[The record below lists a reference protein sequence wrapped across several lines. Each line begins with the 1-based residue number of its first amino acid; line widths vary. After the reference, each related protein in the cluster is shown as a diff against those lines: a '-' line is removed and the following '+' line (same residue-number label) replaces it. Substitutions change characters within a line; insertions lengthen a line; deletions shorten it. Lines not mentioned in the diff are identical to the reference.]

1 MASSLWLLT
10 PLAASLLMALCLV
23 PLGHRVLERGVVF
36 ADLAI
41 AQWAAL
47 GSLAG
52 LSLMPNHTIAGMPVS
67 GLLFALLAVA
77 MVHLILKLVPEYRE
91 AMIGTLYVL
100 GASLATLVVSQDPHG
115 AQQLAKTLNGDL
127 LWVTH
132 VSLVP
137 LAAITLAV
145 LIWRNTGSERFR
157 SPLFLPLFA
166 VAVTLTVDLAGVYVV
181 FATLIAAPL
190 MFCCLR
196 GYGLLMA
203 SVFCFVG
210 HGLGL
215 WLSASHDIPA
225 GPAVVVSVLGSCLI
239 AIAVL
244 RKPAPAPASPNPAG
258 RFRQSGGA
266 SRVPGES

>member
-1 MASSLWLLT
+1 MASWFWLLT

-47 GSLAG
+47 GSLTG
-52 LSLMPNHTIAGMPVS
+52 LSLMPNHTIAGIPAS

-77 MVHLILKLVPEYRE
+77 MVHLILKLVPDYRE

-127 LWVTH
+127 LWVTSF
-132 VSLVP
+132 SLIPMAV
-137 LAAITLAV
+137 ITLAV
-145 LIWRNTGSERFR
+145 LLWRNTGSEHFR
-157 SPLFLPLFA
+157 ARLFLPLFA
-166 VAVTLTVDLAGVYVV
+166 VAVTMTVETAGVYVV

-190 MFCCLR
+190 MLCCLR
-196 GYGLLMA
+196 GYGLVMA
-203 SVFCFVG
+203 SAVCFTG
-210 HGLGL
+210 HGIGL
-215 WLSASHDIPA
+215 WLSASYDIPA
-225 GPAVVVSVLGSCLI
+225 GPAIVVSVLGSCLL
-239 AIAVL
+239 AMLVF
-244 RKPAPAPASPNPAG
+244 REPALGTAFRGCQKTDSP
-258 RFRQSGGA
+258 
-266 SRVPGES
+266 

>member
-1 MASSLWLLT
+1 MANWYWLLA
-10 PLAASLLMALCLV
+10 PLATSLLMALCLV

-52 LSLMPNHTIAGMPVS
+52 LSLMPNHTIAGVPIS

-77 MVHLILKLVPEYRE
+77 MVHLILKLVPDYRE

-115 AQQLAKTLNGDL
+115 AQQLAQTLNGDL
-127 LWVTH
+127 LWVTSF
-132 VSLVP
+132 SLIP
-137 LAAITLAV
+137 LAVITLAV
-145 LIWRNTGSERFR
+145 LLWQNTGSEGFR
-157 SPLFLPLFA
+157 SRLFLPLFA
-166 VAVTLTVDLAGVYVV
+166 VAVTMTVDTAGVYVV

-190 MFCCLR
+190 MLCCLR

-203 SVFCFVG
+203 SVFCFSG
-210 HGLGL
+210 HGVGL
-215 WLSASHDIPA
+215 WLSASYDIPA
-225 GPAVVVSVLGSCLI
+225 GPAIVVAVLGSCLL
-239 AIAVL
+239 AMLVFREPARANSL
-244 RKPAPAPASPNPAG
+244 RGFTRTGSP
-258 RFRQSGGA
+258 
-266 SRVPGES
+266 

>member
-1 MASSLWLLT
+1 MASWLWLLT
-10 PLAASLLMALCLV
+10 PFAASLLMALCLV

-47 GSLAG
+47 GSLTG
-52 LSLMPNHTIAGMPVS
+52 LTLMPSHTIAGMPVS

-77 MVHLILKLVPEYRE
+77 MVHLILELVPDYRE

-127 LWVTH
+127 LWVT
-132 VSLVP
+132 SLSLIP
-137 LAAITLAV
+137 LAVITLAV
-145 LIWRNTGSERFR
+145 LLWRNTSSERVR
-157 SPLFLPLFA
+157 SRLFLPLFA
-166 VAVTLTVDLAGVYVV
+166 IAVTMTVDMAGVYVV

-190 MFCCLR
+190 MLCCLR

-203 SVFCFVG
+203 SAFCFAG

-225 GPAVVVSVLGSCLI
+225 GPAVVVAVLGCCLL
-239 AIAVL
+239 AMVVF
-244 RKPAPAPASPNPAG
+244 RRPAQAPVSPSPTG
-258 RFRQSGGA
+258 RSGQSGGA
-266 SRVPGES
+266 FRVPGES

>member
-1 MASSLWLLT
+1 MTSWLWLLT
-10 PLAASLLMALCLV
+10 PLMASLLMALCLV

-52 LSLMPNHTIAGMPVS
+52 QSLMPNHTIAGMPVS
-67 GLLFALLAVA
+67 GLLSALLAVA
-77 MVHLILKLVPEYRE
+77 MVHLILKLVPDYRE

-127 LWVTH
+127 LWVTTI
-132 VSLVP
+132 SLLP

-145 LIWRNTGSERFR
+145 LLWHNTGSERFR
-157 SPLFLPLFA
+157 SRLFLPLFA

-190 MFCCLR
+190 MLCCLR
-196 GYGLLMA
+196 GYSQLMA
-203 SVFCFVG
+203 SALCFAG
-210 HGLGL
+210 HSVGL

-225 GPAVVVSVLGSCLI
+225 GPAVVVSVLGSCLL
-239 AIAVL
+239 ALLVF
-244 RKPAPAPASPNPAG
+244 RKPARRDTSPARYKHG
-258 RFRQSGGA
+258 
-266 SRVPGES
+266 